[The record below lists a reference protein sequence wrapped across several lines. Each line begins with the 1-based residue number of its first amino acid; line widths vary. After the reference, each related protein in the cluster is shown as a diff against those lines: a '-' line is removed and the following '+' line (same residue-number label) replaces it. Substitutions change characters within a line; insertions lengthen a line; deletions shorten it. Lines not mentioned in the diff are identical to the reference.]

1 MPPNWRCRNEPDI
14 SDGAKLRA
22 GRVRLPGNAA
32 PQENRRHCPRIS
44 SCGAGFYFR
53 VGRGGGESGEGGI
66 LGDFGRMVE
75 LWVCGWFEG
84 GAEGAVV
91 RLYTDG
97 LLGFLQSTEPPFCFS
112 WIKKSNDATQTLSR
126 GSNKNEKVGKEL

>member
-1 MPPNWRCRNEPDI
+1 MPRRRKTAGTAPGYRHVELGFI
-14 SDGAKLRA
+14 SEWG
-22 GRVRLPGNAA
+22 
-32 PQENRRHCPRIS
+32 E
-44 SCGAGFYFR
+44 
-53 VGRGGGESGEGGI
+53 GGGESGGGGI

-126 GSNKNEKVGKEL
+126 GSNKKNGK

>member
-53 VGRGGGESGEGGI
+53 EGRGEVRVGGG
-66 LGDFGRMVE
+66 GDFGRFWE
-75 LWVCGWFEG
+75 DG
-84 GAEGAVV
+84 GIVGLRVV
-91 RLYTDG
+91 
-97 LLGFLQSTEPPFCFS
+97 
-112 WIKKSNDATQTLSR
+112 
-126 GSNKNEKVGKEL
+126 

>member
-1 MPPNWRCRNEPDI
+1 M
-14 SDGAKLRA
+14 
-22 GRVRLPGNAA
+22 
-32 PQENRRHCPRIS
+32 
-44 SCGAGFYFR
+44 
-53 VGRGGGESGEGGI
+53 
-66 LGDFGRMVE
+66 GDFGRMVE

-112 WIKKSNDATQTLSR
+112 WIKKSNDATQTLSC
-126 GSNKNEKVGKEL
+126 GSNKNEKVGKELKRCQKNFVFSGMEN